1 MQHSFDV
8 DIAVQ
13 YGILEAVLL
22 NNLWHW
28 IKKNEANEVNFFEGR
43 YWTYNSTKAYARLF
57 PYVSQKQIQ
66 RALSHLKEEDV
77 LVTGNFNKS
86 SYDRTLWY
94 AFTDKGM
101 SIMRKEKMEMDKREN
116 SISPNWEMENPFL
129 GNGLVE
135 NVQPIP
141 NIKPNIKPN
150 INFNSSSLYV
160 SSSHNETE
168 EEDNIKE
175 EEENDILR
183 LTEKEFCRPLSSSEI
198 EFILKQEEEYGYD
211 ILSLAIKQCVFYNVK
226 NISYLKRI
234 LENWYG
240 KSLDEI
246 KILINQNKKKED
258 DKHPDIRTL
267 SFRKIGE
274 LVEQGILDGETGE
287 WLK

>member
-1 MQHSFDV
+1 MENLSVLSLLANDNYIVVNKDLVREWGIDV
-8 DIAVQ
+8 A
-13 YGILEAVLL
+13 ILFGELASEY
-22 NNLWHW
+22 NYY
-28 IKKNEANEVNFFEGR
+28 KK
-43 YWTYNSTKAYARLF
+43 
-57 PYVSQKQIQ
+57 
-66 RALSHLKEEDV
+66 
-77 LVTGNFNKS
+77 
-86 SYDRTLWY
+86 
-94 AFTDKGM
+94 
-101 SIMRKEKMEMDKREN
+101 KRELDDDWFY
-116 SISPNWEMENPFL
+116 ST
-129 GNGLVE
+129 VE
-135 NVQPIP
+135 NVEENTSLSDFKQRKAIKILEEKNIIEVKIKGIP
-141 NIKPNIKPN
+141 AKRYIK
-150 INFNSSSLYV
+150 INEEQVLKLFNSKFFNNLRTSTKKNKEQDSEKLKTNNNNTNNNENNNKNNNSSSSLYV
-160 SSSHNETE
+160 SSSHNEIE
-168 EEDNIKE
+168 EENNIK
-175 EEENDILR
+175 EENDILR